1 MELTITETNTELVT
15 LDELANEEQAIIT
28 RIMSNDTAT
37 IQKLMVLGVIPGMP
51 VTMLQRF
58 PSFLFQVG
66 HTQIA
71 VDKHIARSVEVCRA
85 VD

>member
-1 MELTITETNTELVT
+1 MELTITENKTTLVT
-15 LDELANEEQAIIT
+15 LDELANEEQAVIT
-28 RIMSNDTAT
+28 RITSHDTAT

-71 VDKHIARSVEVCRA
+71 VDKHIARSVEVCRV

>member
-1 MELTITETNTELVT
+1 MELTIEEKQTTLVT
-15 LDELANEEQAIIT
+15 LDELANEEQAVIT
-28 RIMSNDTAT
+28 RIMSQDTAT

-58 PSFLFQVG
+58 PSYLFQVG

-85 VD
+85 LT